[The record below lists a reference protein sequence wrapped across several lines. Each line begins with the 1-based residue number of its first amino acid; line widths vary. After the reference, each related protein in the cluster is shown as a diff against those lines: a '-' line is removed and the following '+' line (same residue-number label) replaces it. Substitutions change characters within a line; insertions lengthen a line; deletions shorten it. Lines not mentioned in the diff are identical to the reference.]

1 VVTRLYFL
9 TREKTL
15 IQSCHTFFGETLMI
29 LNRSWGASRKLF
41 VIPVFVAVLT
51 TTITCGRLNAAI
63 TQYSNR
69 AAFLLAAGPVTTED
83 FESVTPGPNV
93 FEGTPYDFGDFT
105 GVNGPNGSLGGDVVG
120 SGNVNGSIE
129 LFPVLAL
136 NGATFELVF
145 DYPITALGFDA
156 DNLADQKTDRFS
168 FNNLA
173 ANTVTVSDPLDRVR
187 FWGFISD
194 TPFTKMTLAVIA
206 TPSGTDGIRL
216 DDLTYSVIPE
226 PSTLCLA
233 LCSTVIL
240 LRRRRSG

>member
-1 VVTRLYFL
+1 
-9 TREKTL
+9 
-15 IQSCHTFFGETLMI
+15 MI
-29 LNRSWGASRKLF
+29 LNRSWGASRHLIIISMF
-41 VIPVFVAVLT
+41 VLIFSVSAN
-51 TTITCGRLNAAI
+51 CGRLNAAI
-63 TQYSNR
+63 TQYSSR

-83 FESVTPGPNV
+83 FESVTPGPDV

-105 GVNGPNGSLGGDVVG
+105 ALNGTNSSQGGDVFG
-120 SGNVNGSIE
+120 SGTINGSIE
-129 LFPVLAL
+129 LVSGLAL

-156 DNLADQKTDRFS
+156 NDLADQKTDRFT

-173 ANTVTVSDPLDRVR
+173 VNTFTVFDPLDQVR

-206 TPSGTDGIRL
+206 TPSGTDGIRI
-216 DDLTYSVIPE
+216 DDLTYSAIPE
-226 PSTLCLA
+226 PSTLCLVLSA
-233 LCSTVIL
+233 SLFL